1 MARTTDFSSERSAG
15 TSPRPR
21 RSDTDASDSLDST
34 ASSPSSKPRGKS
46 HSEDMEWRH
55 AAIFGAGIA
64 LGAMIGAGA
73 ALLFAP
79 QSGEET
85 RELISERAHQF
96 GGRIGDRI
104 DDARGDLGWYLRR
117 GRRKMRRGAERGRW
131 AGQDLADRVRKG
143 W

>member
-1 MARTTDFSSERSAG
+1 MARTTDFSSVRSAG
-15 TSPRPR
+15 TPPRAR
-21 RSDTDASDSLDST
+21 QADADAHDSLDSV
-34 ASSPSSKPRGKS
+34 ASSKPRGKS
-46 HSEDMEWRH
+46 YSQSMESKH

-64 LGAMIGAGA
+64 IGALLGAGA

-85 RELISERAHQF
+85 RELIGERARGF
-96 GGRIGDRI
+96 GSRLGDRI
-104 DDARGDLGWYLRR
+104 DDARGDLGWYMKR

>member
-1 MARTTDFSSERSAG
+1 MARTTEYSGTRSAG
-15 TSPRPR
+15 TPRSR
-21 RSDTDASDSLDST
+21 KSDTDASDSLDSVE
-34 ASSPSSKPRGKS
+34 SSKARGKS
-46 HSEDMEWRH
+46 YSDDMQWRH

-85 RELISERAHQF
+85 RELISERAQRM
-96 GGRIGDRI
+96 GGRIGERI

-117 GRRKMRRGAERGRW
+117 GRRKIRRGAERGRW
-131 AGQDLADRVRKG
+131 AGQDVADRVRKG

>member
-1 MARTTDFSSERSAG
+1 MARTTEYSGTRSAG
-15 TSPRPR
+15 TPRPR
-21 RSDTDASDSLDST
+21 KSDTDASDSLDSVE
-34 ASSPSSKPRGKS
+34 SSKARGKS
-46 HSEDMEWRH
+46 YSDDMQWRH

-85 RELISERAHQF
+85 RELISERAQRL
-96 GGRIGDRI
+96 GGRIGERI

-117 GRRKMRRGAERGRW
+117 GRRKIRRGAERGRW
-131 AGQDLADRVRKG
+131 AGQDVADRVRKG

>member
-1 MARTTDFSSERSAG
+1 M
-15 TSPRPR
+15 
-21 RSDTDASDSLDST
+21 DASDSLDST
-34 ASSPSSKPRGKS
+34 ATSPASKARGKS
-46 HSEDMEWRH
+46 YSDDMEWRH

-79 QSGEET
+79 QSGDET
-85 RELISERAHQF
+85 RELISERARQF

>member
-1 MARTTDFSSERSAG
+1 MARTTEFSGTRSAG
-15 TSPRPR
+15 TPRPR
-21 RSDTDASDSLDST
+21 KTDTDASDSLDSG
-34 ASSPSSKPRGKS
+34 ASSRVSGKS
-46 HSEDMEWRH
+46 YSDDMQWRH

-85 RELISERAHQF
+85 RELISERAQRF
-96 GGRIGDRI
+96 GGRIGERI

-131 AGQDLADRVRKG
+131 AGQDMADRVRKG

>member
-1 MARTTDFSSERSAG
+1 MARTTEFSSERSAG
-15 TSPRPR
+15 ASPRPR
-21 RSDTDASDSLDST
+21 RSDMDASDALDST
-34 ASSPSSKPRGKS
+34 ASSPASKARGKS
-46 HSEDMEWRH
+46 YSESMEWRH
-55 AAIFGAGIA
+55 AAIFSAGIA

>member
-1 MARTTDFSSERSAG
+1 MARTTDFSDTRSTGAPLRGRQSDLDANDSHDSSE
-15 TSPRPR
+15 
-21 RSDTDASDSLDST
+21 
-34 ASSPSSKPRGKS
+34 SSKPQGRS
-46 HSEDMEWRH
+46 YDETMQWRN

-85 RELISERAHQF
+85 RELLSERAHTF
-96 GGRIGDRI
+96 GDRVGDRI
-104 DDARGDLGWYLRR
+104 HDVRGDLGWYLRR

-131 AGQDLADRVRKG
+131 SGEDIADRVRKR

>member
-1 MARTTDFSSERSAG
+1 MARTTEFSGTRSPG
-15 TSPRPR
+15 TPRPR
-21 RSDTDASDSLDST
+21 KSDTDASDSLDSVET
-34 ASSPSSKPRGKS
+34 SRARGKS
-46 HSEDMEWRH
+46 YSDDMQWRH

-85 RELISERAHQF
+85 RELISERAQRF
-96 GGRIGDRI
+96 GGRLGERL
-104 DDARGDLGWYLRR
+104 DDARGDLGWYMRR
-117 GRRKMRRGAERGRW
+117 GRRKLRRGAERGRW
-131 AGQDLADRVRKG
+131 AGQDMADRVRKG

>member
-1 MARTTDFSSERSAG
+1 MARTTEYSGTRSAG
-15 TSPRPR
+15 TPRPR
-21 RSDTDASDSLDST
+21 KSDTDASDSLDSVE
-34 ASSPSSKPRGKS
+34 SSKARGKS
-46 HSEDMEWRH
+46 YSDDMQWRH

-73 ALLFAP
+73 ALLLAP

-85 RELISERAHQF
+85 RELISERAQRL
-96 GGRIGDRI
+96 GGRIGERI

-117 GRRKMRRGAERGRW
+117 GRRKIRRGAERGRW
-131 AGQDLADRVRKG
+131 AGQDVADRVRKG

>member
-1 MARTTDFSSERSAG
+1 MARTTDFSGTRSAG
-15 TSPRPR
+15 TERPR
-21 RSDTDASDSLDST
+21 KSDMDASDSLDSV
-34 ASSPSSKPRGKS
+34 ASTRVSGKS
-46 HSEDMEWRH
+46 YSDDMQWRH

-85 RELISERAHQF
+85 RELISERAQRF
-96 GGRIGDRI
+96 GGRIGERI

-131 AGQDLADRVRKG
+131 AGQDMADRVRKG